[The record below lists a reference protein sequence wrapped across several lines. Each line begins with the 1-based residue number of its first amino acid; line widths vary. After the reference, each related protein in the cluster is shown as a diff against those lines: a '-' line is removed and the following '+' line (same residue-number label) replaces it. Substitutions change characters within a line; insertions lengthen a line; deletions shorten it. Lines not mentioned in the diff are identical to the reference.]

1 MKFETALLKTNENI
15 MTDTAFLSNEGNFT
29 IFTFGDTRLKFA
41 APYSLERY
49 DRVVSWDAG
58 YLVIM
63 AKYTHNS
70 DLEEE
75 YIDLLPIL
83 KDLYISPKEF
93 LKPIKKVEVKYA

>member
-1 MKFETALLKTNENI
+1 
-15 MTDTAFLSNEGNFT
+15 MTDTAFLSNEGNYS
-29 IFTFGDTRLKFA
+29 IFSFGDTRLKFV

-58 YLVIM
+58 YLVVM
-63 AKYTHNS
+63 TKYAHNS

-83 KDLYISPKEF
+83 KDLYISPQEF
-93 LKPIKKVEVKYA
+93 LSLIKKVEVKHA